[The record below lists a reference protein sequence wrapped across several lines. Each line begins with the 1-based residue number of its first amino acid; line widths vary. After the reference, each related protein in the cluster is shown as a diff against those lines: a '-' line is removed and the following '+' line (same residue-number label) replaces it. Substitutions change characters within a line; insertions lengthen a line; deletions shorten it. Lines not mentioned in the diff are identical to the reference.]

1 MRIAITGTP
10 GTGKSVL
17 SKKLAKRLGY
27 KLIELNKII
36 KKEKVYDSYDK
47 KRKCYVVDVKK
58 ANKYVKKIKDKNVI
72 IDSHL
77 SHFLD
82 KMDLVIVLRCKPS
95 TLEKRLKKKRWSK
108 SKIEENVESEMISL
122 ISWEA
127 RQKYKK
133 VFDVDT
139 GKKTSL
145 KAMESIIK
153 GKGSKY
159 KRQINW
165 L

>member
-10 GTGKSVL
+10 GTGKTSL
-17 SKKLAKRLGY
+17 SKKLAKKLGY
-27 KLIELNKII
+27 ELIELNEVI
-36 KKEKVYDSYDK
+36 KKKKLYDSYDRS
-47 KRKCYVVDVKK
+47 RKSYVVDMKK
-58 ANKYVKKIKDKNVI
+58 LNRYFKKIEDKNLI

-77 SHFLD
+77 SHCLYN
-82 KMDLVIVLRCKPS
+82 MDIVIVLRCDPKI
-95 TLEKRLKKKRWSK
+95 LEKRLKRKKWSK
-108 SKIEENVESEMISL
+108 KKIQENIEAEMIAL

-127 RQKYKK
+127 RQSYKK

-139 GKKTSL
+139 GRDTALKT
-145 KAMESIIK
+145 MESIIK

>member
-17 SKKLAKRLGY
+17 SKKLAKKLDY
-27 KLIELNKII
+27 ELIELNEII
-36 KKEKVYDSYDK
+36 KKNKIYESYDR
-47 KRKCYVVDVKK
+47 KRKTFVVDT
-58 ANKYVKKIKDKNVI
+58 NKLKNYFKKIKGNVI

-77 SHFLD
+77 SHLFD
-82 KMDLVIVLRCKPS
+82 SMSLVIVLRCKPDI
-95 TLEKRLKKKRWSK
+95 LEKRLKKKKWNK
-108 SKIEENVESEMISL
+108 SKIRENVEAEMISL

-127 RQKYKK
+127 RQRYKN

-139 GKKTSL
+139 TKGKPL
-145 KAMESIIK
+145 EAMETIIK

-159 KRQINW
+159 KKQINW